1 MNSQDLAKLQNP
13 IIGVGI
19 ALVIAGIVIGLADQY
34 RTASEQAMQKQQS
47 LLNAARQKFQSSG
60 LEKQTITEYL
70 PIYND
75 LISKGFV
82 GEERRIEW
90 VETLR
95 QTHAQHKLFSIDY
108 NIETQQEYK
117 PSFIP
122 NLGNFKLERSVM
134 SLTMPLLHEGDLL
147 NVIDGLNQ
155 QSAPFITRECE
166 ITRPVGAQID
176 AKNVI
181 ANMQAT
187 CKIDW
192 LTLRDPQLTHAA
204 TTWAL

>member
-13 IIGVGI
+13 IIGVGL
-19 ALVIAGIVIGLADQY
+19 ALVLAGLIIGLADQY
-34 RTASEQAMQKQQS
+34 RTTNEQAMQRQQS

-108 NIETQQEYK
+108 NIDTQQEYK

-134 SLTMPLLHEGDLL
+134 SINLPLLHEGDLL
-147 NVIDGLNQ
+147 DMIDGLSQ
-155 QSAPFITRECE
+155 QSAPFIVRECE
-166 ITRPVGAQID
+166 ITRPIGAQID
-176 AKNVI
+176 TKNVT

-192 LTLRDPQLTHAA
+192 LTLRDPQLHS
-204 TTWAL
+204 TTTGAL